1 MKTKKISL
9 KTGMLL
15 IIILCWLVPIAILM
29 SLSGFLLG
37 RSYQES
43 AEQMIRASTDYA
55 VQQVQRQLRSGIE
68 DSKAIS
74 YDGVIRSAYRGYLDR
89 GDRAELHRKVDD
101 YITRKFSRSQEY
113 RAVFVNF
120 WDPQANTN
128 VYLLNGNTTGYG
140 LLQDCREKSVTILEI
155 MEQADTDVI
164 PITLDGNLYIARN
177 LVNSQFKPYATVVL
191 MVDPRVVFAP
201 LDGLTRIEGGQI
213 RLDDVAFFLGESGNI
228 IQQEPVPLESMDIRY
243 YVESNGHQFSFCAD
257 FSDYNLLR
265 ENPWL
270 LLLGVTVG
278 LMVLPLL
285 IVVIYLFRQ
294 HISGPAEVLGD
305 ANQRVESGDRGYE
318 ITAAA
323 PNAEF
328 SKLFSQFNAMSKEL
342 KVQFER
348 AVLEQQTTQKAQ
360 IKALQSQINPHFLNN
375 TLEVINWE
383 ARLSGNDNISEMIEA
398 LSTMLGAALDR
409 KGRTQIPLEEE
420 LSYVDAY
427 LKIIKWRMGD
437 SFHVFKD
444 VDKATL
450 PVMVPR
456 LILQPIAENA
466 VEHDIAHRH
475 EGSLWVRSYAS
486 SGCMVVELEH
496 DGILTPED
504 KKNITRLIREADPE
518 SHVGLQNVSQRL
530 KLIYGRSDLLSIED
544 TDHDT
549 IVARI
554 CFPVE
559 ETAER
564 NLP

>member
-1 MKTKKISL
+1 MNSKKISL

-29 SLSGFLLG
+29 SLAGFLLG
-37 RSYQES
+37 KSYQES

-74 YDGVIRSAYRGYLDR
+74 YDGLIRSAYRTYLDR
-89 GDRAELHRKVDD
+89 GDRTELHRKVDD
-101 YITRKFSRSQEY
+101 YITRKFSRSTEY

-120 WDPQANTN
+120 WDPRVNTN

-140 LLQDCREKSVTILEI
+140 LLQDCREKSVEILEI
-155 MEQADTDVI
+155 MADADTDVM
-164 PITLDGNLYIARN
+164 PITLDGNLYIART
-177 LVNSQFKPYATVVL
+177 LVSSQFKPYATVVL
-191 MVDPRVVFAP
+191 MVDPKVVFAP

-213 RLDDVAFFLGESGNI
+213 RLDEEAFFLGESGNI
-228 IQQEPVPLESMDIRY
+228 ISQEPVPLESMDLRY
-243 YVESNGHQFSFCAD
+243 YVEFNGHQFSFCAD
-257 FSDYNLLR
+257 FTDYNLLR

-270 LLLGVTVG
+270 LWLGATVS

-285 IVVIYLFRQ
+285 IVVIYLFQQ
-294 HISGPAEVLGD
+294 HISKPAESLGS
-305 ANQRVESGDRGYE
+305 AYRKVQSGDRGYE
-318 ITAAA
+318 IAAEA

-328 SKLFSQFNAMSKEL
+328 STLFSQFNAMSKEL
-342 KVQFER
+342 KAQFER
-348 AVLEQQTTQKAQ
+348 AYLEQQATQKAQ

-383 ARLSGNDNISEMIEA
+383 ARLSGNDNISDMIEA

-444 VDKATL
+444 VDSSTL
-450 PVMVPR
+450 GILVPR

-475 EGSLWVRSYAS
+475 EGSLWVRSYVEQ
-486 SGCMVVELEH
+486 GLMVVELEH

-504 KKNITRLIREADPE
+504 RVNIARLIARPDPE

-544 TDHDT
+544 TDHGT
-549 IVARI
+549 IIARI
-554 CFPVE
+554 CFPAEVP
-559 ETAER
+559 AER